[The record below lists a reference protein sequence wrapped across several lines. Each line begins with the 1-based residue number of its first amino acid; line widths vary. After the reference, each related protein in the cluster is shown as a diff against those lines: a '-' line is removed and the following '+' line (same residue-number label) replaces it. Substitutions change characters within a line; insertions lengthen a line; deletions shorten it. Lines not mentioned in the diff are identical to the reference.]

1 MATIKYPNSFWTT
14 NLPLYT
20 RYEIFINEF
29 RVETAE
35 LTKMVFADAADAER
49 LNPQSQHI
57 DI

>member
-1 MATIKYPNSFWTT
+1 MATIKHFNSFWAT

-35 LTKMVFADAADAER
+35 LTRLMFADAADAER
-49 LNPQSQHI
+49 SEIYH
-57 DI
+57 